1 MLERPSDYLWYIQI
15 GYKGGKTLAQ
25 YKGDDVHAAKKCRD
39 NAAANDNVAFIN
51 SYYHGRLVQVVDRT
65 VRR

>member
-1 MLERPSDYLWYIQI
+1 MIERPSDYLWYIQV

-25 YKGDDVHAAKKCRD
+25 YKGNDVQAAKKCRD
-39 NAAANDNVAFIN
+39 TAQANDKVAFVN
-51 SYYHGRLVQVVDRT
+51 SYYHGNLVQTIDKT